1 MKTDATLQKPE
12 REGCLPHRE
21 SPPPHPEVN
30 DPLKH
35 PLSSPHRLAA
45 LFLVFLFALSI
56 FLPTSALAAG
66 PTLDLTHPNY
76 PGGFQYLFSY
86 LGGSQSNVSYQLSS
100 GYSVQYASWSSSIP
114 SVASVTG
121 SAEAPVFTALSEG
134 ASIMTLT
141 IDTTT
146 GEHVSASFTFTVEK
160 RESMRMDISRQ
171 VLLKCSGEQGQEHSF
186 AQTCL

>member
-1 MKTDATLQKPE
+1 M
-12 REGCLPHRE
+12 
-21 SPPPHPEVN
+21 
-30 DPLKH
+30 
-35 PLSSPHRLAA
+35 
-45 LFLVFLFALSI
+45 
-56 FLPTSALAAG
+56 
-66 PTLDLTHPNY
+66 
-76 PGGFQYLFSY
+76 
-86 LGGSQSNVSYQLSS
+86 SYQLSS